1 MSETREQKQRKKW
14 SSSVSVGGA
23 DSVGE
28 RWRKLAYWFLLIS
41 VSFQSTVSVSCS
53 APVWLV
59 KVLKCYMLQGRPLLS
74 VIKWQIGVTTFI
86 QRSQAHRCV
95 SRSTPASFSLLCHFS
110 PHRLPFSYSSSSPTA
125 RPPARF
131 RIGIFQLLFSP
142 TELSL
147 TYHLKNPALFY
158 RRYTCISSVLGIW
171 FEKKITSW
179 FRFIFE
185 SVSSSLIANF
195 TCFFFCCM
203 RCVCVCVCV
212 CVRALECS
220 QQVKTSY
227 LSFAIHGAPNARG
240 RARARTHTHTHTHIF
255 ESTIFHSLLDA

>member
-195 TCFFFCCM
+195 TCFFSAVWG
-203 RCVCVCVCV
+203 VCVFVCV
-212 CVRALECS
+212 FVCAPWNALSKWKHLISHLLFMEH
-220 QQVKTSY
+220 QMRG
-227 LSFAIHGAPNARG
+227 GA
-240 RARARTHTHTHTHIF
+240 RARAHTHTHTHIF